1 MNSREKDLSAKF
13 IIHVDGKKTSITN
26 TKILE
31 STSGAPERG
40 KTKMFTYDF
49 CYDSADA
56 RSPSFVSQEK
66 VFEDLGS
73 EVLKAA
79 FEGYNACVFAYG
91 QTGSGKSYTMMGNP
105 GDSGL
110 TPRICDGLF
119 SRIAGMKQWDKAS
132 FHTEVSYLEIYNEHV
147 RDLLRRKSAKTFNMR
162 VREHPKTGPYVEG
175 LTKHLVQSYSD
186 VEQLMKVGN
195 SNRTTASTGMNDVSS
210 RSHAIFT
217 ISFTQAKFDAEMP
230 CETVSKIH
238 LVDLAG
244 SERADATGSTGVRL
258 KEGGSINQALVTL
271 GNVISALA
279 ALSQNGGIS
288 HAKKKQVFVPYRDSV
303 LTWLLKDSLGGN
315 SKTIMI
321 ATISPADV
329 NYGKTLST
337 LRYANRAKN
346 IINKPTINE
355 DSNVKAIRELRAEI
369 ARLKALLAQSSQSTA
384 LDSPTTLSMEEKLQQ
399 NEARVIDLTK
409 EWTNKWNESQN
420 ILKEEALALRKE
432 GIGVV
437 LDSEIPHLV
446 GIDDDVLSAGII
458 LYHLK
463 EGRTHVG
470 SDDSTNQQD
479 MVLHGPGLEK
489 EHCVFENLNGTVTL
503 VPLPGAWCSVNGV
516 KVTEPT
522 RLNQG
527 AIILIGR
534 SNMFRFNHPKEAA
547 ELREKRK
554 SGLLSSSLPDLS
566 YSCQGL
572 TAMMLYS
579 TGQRIT
585 EVEEKQLRVKAE
597 PECVRQEVESRCEE
611 EQQVHPRFRKQ
622 EGPTRCSQDTLPTS
636 AEREDRRLLPSP
648 SSTEPQQLQET
659 QEQGEAGCK
668 GKVVQESQGR
678 EAVGRLQSRHE
689 ALLHGS
695 SVEQETAGHRHKL
708 STRNLDLGEAGLP
721 ICLEAQHRTLEED
734 RERISAYSEEEVQRQ
749 LEELNVCRCDQNTGF
764 FLSSETFK
772 EDEKSQNGVE
782 PWKRKNK
789 TNLPVPVLQPSFLCP
804 PGLETATLRGGG
816 RGQSSEEPA
825 GTSCLNE
832 RLWLGVRGDTND
844 QGEGHIAKERE
855 IRTSPSTEKE
865 RDLSPHKSS
874 GCGTPVEWQ
883 EGGEACRKSSE
894 GAEDRPGDQAWER
907 LPVLPAG
914 DGSTSE
920 PFRAGERRANESRGV
935 LADDRRDHHRSRRG
949 PGGTSLDDVSRHWLA
964 HPQIERGDADRA
976 ALLKAS
982 TLHSLSLHSQSQ
994 SDQPTGRVHLRGQFG
1009 PAVISKVSI
1018 GGGSGRGQK
1027 SISEREV
1034 VSQDLGA
1041 EENYSLG
1048 NMTGRLSWMF
1058 KDASRLLQ
1066 STQRVM
1072 QQVREVD
1079 LQSVSSWYQQMY
1091 SVVKELPFVQRV
1103 QLEVTLTP
1111 DVRQSGVHLA
1121 DSPRIHLYGISESG
1135 AELPEQ
1141 GTAGELGSP
1150 KSSVTVCK
1158 NEDLQVYCQRLVD
1171 FSQCLL
1177 ELQSLPL
1184 HNLLACLHHLI
1195 PGDVISSQQI
1205 LGIYWL
1211 SLATCKHPTPQ
1222 PGLLLLFDCIL
1233 FAVTS
1238 DPDVRNSRQS
1248 LAVLYQLPLVQIKDI
1263 HIGFAG
1269 QNIRLMSST
1278 EDTILVAYTHSK
1290 HLTQELCRALLKVLC
1305 PATEEDRTRDH
1316 PLIRGDLMQLSLDWR
1331 SHIPNLILEEG
1342 LRVSCQFK
1350 KVLAD
1355 LVYLLHGNMI
1365 KDKPSLGDVRLLLYT
1380 SVSASVSVNV
1390 TPHPCPARLS
1400 QFLLT
1405 DTHVGL
1411 LRQDALFHPAPRSL
1425 ATVPRRAHFEGISLR
1440 SRSDVRCVLA
1450 ADRDAPTKLDIVFA
1464 RAACGS
1470 HPGHPAQRG
1479 SGMALVPSPSGRN
1492 SFPQPEVWKLT
1503 FGSAVEAAFLINNL
1517 SNV

>member
-1 MNSREKDLSAKF
+1 MASVRVAVRVRPMNSREEDLSAKF
-13 IIHVDGKKTSITN
+13 IIHMDGNKTSITN
-26 TKILE
+26 TKIPE
-31 STSGAPERG
+31 STSGAPGRG
-40 KTKMFTYDF
+40 KTKTFTYDF

-56 RSPSFVSQEK
+56 GSPSFASQEK

-79 FEGYNACVFAYG
+79 FEGYNACIFAYG

-110 TPRICDGLF
+110 TPRICEGLF
-119 SRIAGMKQWDKAS
+119 SRITGMTHWDKSS

-147 RDLLRRKSAKTFNMR
+147 RDLLRRKSTETFNMR

-175 LTKHLVQSYSD
+175 LTKHLVQNYGD
-186 VEQLMKVGN
+186 VEQLMKAGN

-244 SERADATGSTGVRL
+244 SERADATGATGMRL

-288 HAKKKQVFVPYRDSV
+288 QAKKKQVFVPYRDSV

-329 NYGKTLST
+329 NYGETLST

-355 DSNVKAIRELRAEI
+355 DRNVKAIRELTAEI
-369 ARLKALLAQSSQSTA
+369 ARLKALLAQSNQSTA

-437 LDSEIPHLV
+437 LDSEVPHLV

-479 MVLHGPGLEK
+479 MVLHGPGLGK

-516 KVTEPT
+516 TVTEPT

-527 AIILIGR
+527 AVILLGR

-566 YSCQGL
+566 HTCQGL
-572 TAMMLYS
+572 SAMMLNN

-585 EVEEKQLRVKAE
+585 EVEEKQLQVKAE
-597 PECVRQEVESRCEE
+597 LERVQQEVESQHEE
-611 EQQVHPRFRKQ
+611 EQRAHPRFRER
-622 EGPTRCSQDTLPTS
+622 EGQGALRAS
-636 AEREDRRLLPSP
+636 AERESHRLLPSP
-648 SSTEPQQLQET
+648 SSTALQQLQET
-659 QEQGEAGCK
+659 QEQEETGWK
-668 GKVVQESQGR
+668 GKEIQESQGR
-678 EAVGRLQSRHE
+678 EVVGRLQGGHE

-695 SVEQETAGHRHKL
+695 SDEQEVAGQRHKP
-708 STRNLDLGEAGLP
+708 STRNTNLDEAELP
-721 ICLEAQHRTLEED
+721 VCLQAQHRTLEED
-734 RERISAYSEEEVQRQ
+734 RDRINAYSEEEVQRQ
-749 LEELNVCRCDQNTGF
+749 LQELNVCSRDQNTGF
-764 FLSSETFK
+764 FLSSETF
-772 EDEKSQNGVE
+772 
-782 PWKRKNK
+782 RR
-789 TNLPVPVLQPSFLCP
+789 NLPVPVLRPSFLCP
-804 PGLETATLRGGG
+804 PGLETATLRGGE
-816 RGQSSEEPA
+816 RGLSSEEPA

-855 IRTSPSTEKE
+855 IRTNPSTEKE

-883 EGGEACRKSSE
+883 EGGKACRKSSE
-894 GAEDRPGDQAWER
+894 EAEDRPGDQAWEH

-914 DGSTSE
+914 DGSTGE
-920 PFRAGERRANESRGV
+920 PCRAGERRANESGGV
-935 LADDRRDHHRSRRG
+935 LGDDRRDHHRSRRG

-964 HPQIERGDADRA
+964 HSQIERGDTDRA

-982 TLHSLSLHSQSQ
+982 TLHSLSLHSQNQ
-994 SDQPTGRVHLRGQFG
+994 SDQSTGRVHLRAQFG

-1018 GGGSGRGQK
+1018 GGGSGRGPK
-1027 SISEREV
+1027 SISEMEV

-1041 EENYSLG
+1041 EKNYSLG
-1048 NMTGRLSWMF
+1048 NMTSRLSWMF
-1058 KDASRLLQ
+1058 KDAGRLLQ

-1079 LQSVSSWYQQMY
+1079 LQSASSWYQQMY
-1091 SVVKELPFVQRV
+1091 SAVKELPFVQLI

-1111 DVRQSGVHLA
+1111 DVRQRGVHLA
-1121 DSPRIHLYGISESG
+1121 DSPGIRLCGTSEPG
-1135 AELPEQ
+1135 AELPAQ

-1171 FSQCLL
+1171 FPQCLL

-1184 HNLLACLHHLI
+1184 HSLLACLCHLI
-1195 PGDVISSQQI
+1195 PGDVISSQRV
-1205 LGIYWL
+1205 LDIYWL

-1222 PGLLLLFDCIL
+1222 PGLLLLFDYTL

-1278 EDTILVAYTHSK
+1278 EETILVAYTHSK
-1290 HLTQELCRALLKVLC
+1290 HLTQELCKALLKVLC
-1305 PATEEDRTRDH
+1305 PAAEKDRTRDH
-1316 PLIRGDLMQLSLDWR
+1316 PLLQGDLMQLSLDWR
-1331 SHIPNLILEEG
+1331 SHTPDLILEEG
-1342 LRVSCQFK
+1342 PRVSCQFK

-1355 LVYLLHGNMI
+1355 LVYLLHGNMM

-1380 SVSASVSVNV
+1380 SVSVGVNV
-1390 TPHPCPARLS
+1390 TPHARLARLS
-1400 QFLLT
+1400 QFILT

-1411 LRQDALFHPAPRSL
+1411 LQQDAVFHPAPRSL
-1425 ATVPRRAHFEGISLR
+1425 ATVPRRAHFEGITLR
-1440 SRSDVRCVLA
+1440 SRSDVRCVLV

-1479 SGMALVPSPSGRN
+1479 SGMALVPSAPGRN

-1503 FGSAVEAAFLINNL
+1503 FGCAMEAAFLINNL